1 MNRPCDAGSVL
12 PLFVWIT
19 GAILFAAFAFF
30 AFAQAAVARNGAQSA
45 ADAAALAA
53 AQEARAELIDGL
65 GEAISSEDEWED
77 WLRGENLEGG
87 AIAGEAE
94 KLAGHN
100 RAQVIQLDSDLAAL
114 EFKVSVRTDYSVG
127 ESVIPGTEGK
137 RAQAKAT
144 AVVEPRC
151 EPDAADAGQTVEFEC
166 VDGERFELDQE
177 EFDVDDLPDASIL
190 FSVHLVG

>member
-65 GEAISSEDEWED
+65 GEAISSGGEWED
-77 WLRGENLEGG
+77 WLHGENLEGG

-114 EFKVSVRTDYSVG
+114 EFKVSVRTNYPVG

-151 EPDAADAGQTVEFEC
+151 EPDAADAGETVEFEC
-166 VDGERFELDQE
+166 VDGERFELDQG
-177 EFDVDDLPDASIL
+177 EFDVDGLPDASIL

>member
-1 MNRPCDAGSVL
+1 MNQLSDSGSAL

-19 GAILFAAFAFF
+19 GAVLFSAFAFF

-65 GEAISSEDEWED
+65 GEAISSDDDWQY
-77 WLRGENLEGG
+77 WLRGENLEDG
-87 AIAGEAE
+87 AFAVEAE
-94 KLAGHN
+94 RLAKHN
-100 RAQVIQLDSDLAAL
+100 RARLVQIDSDVQRL
-114 EFKVSVRTDYSVG
+114 EFKVHVRSGDPLG

-137 RAQAKAT
+137 RAEAQAT

-151 EPDAADAGQTVEFEC
+151 EPAADDAVEDVAFDC
-166 VDGERFELDQE
+166 LDGESFELDPE
-177 EFDVDDLPDASIL
+177 DFDLDDFPEASKL

>member
-65 GEAISSEDEWED
+65 GEAISSEGEWED

-94 KLAGHN
+94 KLADHN

-114 EFKVSVRTDYSVG
+114 EFKVSVRTDYFVG

-144 AVVEPRC
+144 AAVEPRC
-151 EPDAADAGQTVEFEC
+151 EPDAADAGEPVEFEC